1 MTTGKTMKKP
11 EPGVYISKSGKL
23 KVFYHGKNEF
33 GNPAWIVDA
42 GETRPT
48 PFRGLRVCVVHNM
61 TPGFPVF
68 ESFGALY
75 KCEYL
80 GEL

>member
-1 MTTGKTMKKP
+1 MTNLDEKKP
-11 EPGVYISKSGKL
+11 RPGVYISKTGKL
-23 KVFYHGKNEF
+23 KVFEYGTNEF
-33 GNPAWIVDA
+33 ENPVWIVDS
-42 GETRPT
+42 GRFVPT
-48 PFRGLRVCVVHNM
+48 PFRGIKVNLVQEM

-68 ESFGALY
+68 DSFGALY

>member
-1 MTTGKTMKKP
+1 MNQPK
-11 EPGVYISKSGKL
+11 EGVYIDKYGKL
-23 KVFYHGKNEF
+23 KVFYIDNETTTNMKWVVDSGKL
-33 GNPAWIVDA
+33 A
-42 GETRPT
+42 ETIFP
-48 PFRGLRVCVVHNM
+48 GIKVNVVQEM
-61 TPGFPVF
+61 SVGFPVF